1 MMWKLISTE
10 LVEQHEVGAQGT
22 SLAFVSQN
30 DMFTLRKIQNITQ
43 NSLKNL
49 NAELGIDV
57 DFSHATATAPRNNRY
72 RSNYQKR
79 EYGSSSGDG
88 GLAVIETDFPVDEIL
103 DQEIVAMVM
112 EEEEIEI
119 MIVVYS
125 YGRGRD
131 RDNDSR
137 YGHDNNDNGYHSRL
151 NGITKPLGRRSNT
164 KEYSD
169 NF

>member
-1 MMWKLISTE
+1 M
-10 LVEQHEVGAQGT
+10 VEQHEWCQGT

-49 NAELGIDV
+49 NAESGIDV

-79 EYGSSSGDG
+79 EYGSSSGGFG
-88 GLAVIETDFPVDEIL
+88 GNRNRFSGGRDFRSRNSSYGYGRGRDR
-103 DQEIVAMVM
+103 DNDSS
-112 EEEEIEI
+112 
-119 MIVVYS
+119 YG